1 MVSLAIGLSC
11 AVSVR
16 SFHSLQ
22 SSILDTL
29 LFFQETMMA
38 QEQSGGQLD

>member
-1 MVSLAIGLSC
+1 MVSLAIGHSD
-11 AVSVR
+11 AVSVC

-38 QEQSGGQLD
+38 QEQSGGQPD

>member
-1 MVSLAIGLSC
+1 MVSLAIGRSD
-11 AVSVR
+11 AVSVC

-38 QEQSGGQLD
+38 QEQSGGQLG